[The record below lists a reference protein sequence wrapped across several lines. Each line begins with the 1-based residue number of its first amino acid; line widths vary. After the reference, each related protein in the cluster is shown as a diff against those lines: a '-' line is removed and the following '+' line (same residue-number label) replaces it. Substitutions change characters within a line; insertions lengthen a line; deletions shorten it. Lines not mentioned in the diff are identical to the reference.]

1 MKSRRILAA
10 ILTIILMTALSPTA
24 QAEATDEKATP
35 SGIPYSEIGSGI
47 DAYIAEREAG
57 MASCAVSV
65 YDADGVICS
74 GYYGYADI
82 ENSVLADADTVYDW
96 GSASKLLVWVSVMQ
110 LWECGQIDFDK
121 DIRDYLPE
129 GFLTKL
135 QYPKEKITML
145 NLMAH
150 NAGFQESFYENQY
163 AASDDLFDTLE
174 EALRFCECYQAFHVG
189 EYTAYSNYGTA
200 LAAYIVERVSGTD
213 YVTYVHKNIFEP
225 LGMEHTALDPRMADN
240 EWVCAH
246 RGKLH
251 CYERYLDPRDN
262 RDYGPCI
269 AFLQLFPAGSAI
281 GTLEDFSRF
290 GRALVETNCPLFES
304 NATRDEM
311 FTPLSRYGG
320 TEIARNCHGF
330 WTGDYGVQTLGHP
343 GNTLGCSANLVF
355 DPASGLGIV
364 IMTNEQGEASFNL
377 GLPGLLFGDI
387 ASREGFK
394 DTAIAEECDIS
405 GYWRMMRNIVCGAGL
420 ANSFSIGPVTPF
432 GRNDDGTYSVKL
444 FGISLNREVK
454 LVPLNDNI
462 FILRA
467 GDATQVYY
475 YGDGVLAVAETDF
488 VRCNPFWTV
497 IRYGFVLFGALCLL
511 TVVIKLI
518 VRAVRKKRV
527 AGRNHS
533 LADRQI
539 LGQQL
544 VYGVSG
550 VIFTAFYL
558 TYKKIPAFTAVSA
571 ILAGALGLGA
581 LVNGALLCY
590 NTIKSNVRLRT
601 KLKQYSWAVLSIA
614 YAAFILVM
622 QLYNFWSL

>member
-189 EYTAYSNYGTA
+189 EYTAYSNFGTA

-290 GRALVETNCPLFES
+290 GRALVETDCPLFES

-311 FTPLSRYGG
+311 FTLLLEGAYMYHQIQSGIWSERNKAGWRKRQQSSSG
-320 TEIARNCHGF
+320 QNARSVEMRG
-330 WTGDYGVQTLGHP
+330 
-343 GNTLGCSANLVF
+343 LV
-355 DPASGLGIV
+355 A
-364 IMTNEQGEASFNL
+364 Q
-377 GLPGLLFGDI
+377 
-387 ASREGFK
+387 
-394 DTAIAEECDIS
+394 
-405 GYWRMMRNIVCGAGL
+405 
-420 ANSFSIGPVTPF
+420 
-432 GRNDDGTYSVKL
+432 
-444 FGISLNREVK
+444 
-454 LVPLNDNI
+454 
-462 FILRA
+462 
-467 GDATQVYY
+467 
-475 YGDGVLAVAETDF
+475 
-488 VRCNPFWTV
+488 
-497 IRYGFVLFGALCLL
+497 
-511 TVVIKLI
+511 
-518 VRAVRKKRV
+518 
-527 AGRNHS
+527 
-533 LADRQI
+533 
-539 LGQQL
+539 
-544 VYGVSG
+544 
-550 VIFTAFYL
+550 
-558 TYKKIPAFTAVSA
+558 
-571 ILAGALGLGA
+571 
-581 LVNGALLCY
+581 
-590 NTIKSNVRLRT
+590 
-601 KLKQYSWAVLSIA
+601 
-614 YAAFILVM
+614 
-622 QLYNFWSL
+622 